1 MEQKADAR
9 ERSFKEGGI
18 GISIVVD
25 AVTACEYTIKLFC
38 AQASDVLYM
47 QIRSSL
53 GQKTDDSNLPL
64 IRIFYTFTEELFLA
78 SPVSSSH
85 SGRIPFCRFSPAAF
99 FPLFCL
105 ATFQFLRK
113 LFTTQILYKYNLTRF
128 LHLCSL
134 RGDGYPLR
142 MAQTKVFESPKQNN
156 APILQI

>member
-1 MEQKADAR
+1 M
-9 ERSFKEGGI
+9 
-18 GISIVVD
+18 VD

-85 SGRIPFCRFSPAAF
+85 SGPYSLLPVFAF

-113 LFTTQILYKYNLTRF
+113 LFTAQIEYKYNLTRF

-134 RGDGYPLR
+134 PRDGYPLR
-142 MAQTKVFESPKQNN
+142 IAQTKAPFGSLKQNN
-156 APILQI
+156 IPAVLQIRSVKPDTS